1 MTRTGRQP
9 RIGLIIAIAAVGCS
23 REPPTA
29 AAPVCLTVET
39 ATACADHFRDVTSD
53 SGIDFAYRNGEEADQ
68 YAMIEVMGGGLA
80 AIDYDGDGL
89 LDLFVVGGGTFEG
102 PNRRRLIGRPCKL
115 YRNLGGFKFRDV
127 TDEVGLGGIDF
138 YSHGAF
144 VADYDRDGWPDL
156 LVTGWKKLALFHNE
170 PVDPNDPSKGRK
182 FVNVTKAVGL
192 PDGLWTTGAAFGDLD
207 GDGYPDLYL
216 AQYADWSFEHNHP
229 TDCKAPD
236 GKRDV
241 CAPKRFSG
249 LEHRLFRNV
258 DGRRF
263 EDVSRPAGLRV
274 ARTDAEYAALDWLSP
289 TARERLK
296 SSVTTGDTRFGKGL
310 GVLIADIN
318 DDGKPDIYVTND
330 AVDNFLYANRSV
342 GRGGIR
348 LEEIGVESGT
358 ALSAGGTPDA
368 SMGADAGDYDGSGR
382 PALWC
387 TNYVREM
394 HALYRNEC
402 RPGREYFVHS
412 SAKAGIGA
420 ASHPTVG
427 WGTGFIDLAWRG
439 QLDLVL
445 VAGDAYRNSPDI
457 PCAQLPLLFDN
468 RGDGTFRD
476 VTLLGGPYFRTP
488 HRGRGMVLADFD
500 NDEIGR

>member
-263 EDVSRPAGLRV
+263 EDGSRPAGLVVYELRPRD
-274 ARTDAEYAALDWLSP
+274 ARPLPQRMP
-289 TARERLK
+289 TGA
-296 SSVTTGDTRFGKGL
+296 
-310 GVLIADIN
+310 GVLRPLIGQGGDRRREP
-318 DDGKPDIYVTND
+318 PDRRLGDRVHRPGL
-330 AVDNFLYANRSV
+330 ARAARPGSRR
-342 GRGGIR
+342 RGCVPQLAR
-348 LEEIGVESGT
+348 HPL
-358 ALSAGGTPDA
+358 
-368 SMGADAGDYDGSGR
+368 R
-382 PALWC
+382 PAPVV
-387 TNYVREM
+387 VRQ
-394 HALYRNEC
+394 
-402 RPGREYFVHS
+402 P
-412 SAKAGIGA
+412 
-420 ASHPTVG
+420 
-427 WGTGFIDLAWRG
+427 
-439 QLDLVL
+439 
-445 VAGDAYRNSPDI
+445 
-457 PCAQLPLLFDN
+457 
-468 RGDGTFRD
+468 
-476 VTLLGGPYFRTP
+476 
-488 HRGRGMVLADFD
+488 RGRHLSRRDSARRAVLPHPSPRPRHGPRRLRQRRD
-500 NDEIGR
+500 RKS